1 MAKKETGTEEKN
13 NQEREKTKVVRM
25 NLVLS
30 EETFEY
36 IKNVGAPRKGSMTA
50 YIEYLVNRD
59 REAWK
64 DNEQALREILS
75 R

>member
-1 MAKKETGTEEKN
+1 MANKN
-13 NQEREKTKVVRM
+13 NREKTKSVRV

-30 EETFEY
+30 EDTYEY
-36 IKNVGAPRKGSMTA
+36 IKNVGSPRKGSMTA
-50 YIEYLVNRD
+50 YIEYLVNQD

-64 DNEQALREILS
+64 DNEQALREILN

>member
-1 MAKKETGTEEKN
+1 MTKN
-13 NQEREKTKVVRM
+13 KDGESNKLVRL
-25 NLVLS
+25 NLALDPD
-30 EETFEY
+30 TYDY

-50 YIEYLVNRD
+50 YIEYLVNQD

-64 DNEQALREILS
+64 DNEKQLREILS